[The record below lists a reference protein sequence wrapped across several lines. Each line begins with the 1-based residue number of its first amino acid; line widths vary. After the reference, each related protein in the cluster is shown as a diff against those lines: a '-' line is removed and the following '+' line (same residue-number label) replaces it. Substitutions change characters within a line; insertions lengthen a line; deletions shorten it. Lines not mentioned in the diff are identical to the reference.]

1 MPSSARKSEG
11 PAVLKIGLKIRPTEL
26 GLACDRIRDLCEYI
40 QSELRRMALLQERK
54 QEIISDNQVH
64 ETDTGSVDVQIAM
77 LTDRINTLSQHLQK
91 NKKDYSSRRG
101 LMKMIGQ
108 RKRLLAY
115 LTKQDPER
123 YKALIQKL
131 GIRR

>member
-1 MPSSARKSEG
+1 
-11 PAVLKIGLKIRPTEL
+11 
-26 GLACDRIRDLCEYI
+26 
-40 QSELRRMALLQERK
+40 MALLQERK
-54 QEIISDNQVH
+54 QEIISENQVH

-77 LTDRINTLSQHLQK
+77 LTDRINSLSQHLRT

-101 LMKMIGQ
+101 LLKMIGQ

-115 LTKQDPER
+115 LIKQDPDR

>member
-1 MPSSARKSEG
+1 ME
-11 PAVLKIGLKIRPTEL
+11 PA
-26 GLACDRIRDLCEYI
+26 LAYDTIRDLCEYI

-115 LTKQDPER
+115 LTKQDPDR

>member
-1 MPSSARKSEG
+1 
-11 PAVLKIGLKIRPTEL
+11 
-26 GLACDRIRDLCEYI
+26 
-40 QSELRRMALLQERK
+40 MALLQERK
-54 QEIISDNQVH
+54 QEIISEHQVH

-77 LTDRINTLSQHLQK
+77 LTDRINTLSQHLQQ

>member
-1 MPSSARKSEG
+1 MP
-11 PAVLKIGLKIRPTEL
+11 
-26 GLACDRIRDLCEYI
+26 
-40 QSELRRMALLQERK
+40 LLQERK
-54 QEIISDNQVH
+54 QEIISEHQVH
-64 ETDTGSVDVQIAM
+64 ETDTGSVDVQVAM
-77 LTDRINTLSQHLQK
+77 LTDRINSLTKHLQQ

-101 LMKMIGQ
+101 LLKMIGQ

>member
-1 MPSSARKSEG
+1 
-11 PAVLKIGLKIRPTEL
+11 
-26 GLACDRIRDLCEYI
+26 
-40 QSELRRMALLQERK
+40 MALLQERK
-54 QEIISDNQVH
+54 QEIISEHQVH
-64 ETDTGSVDVQIAM
+64 DTDTGSVDVQVAM

-108 RKRLLAY
+108 RKRLLTY
-115 LTKQDPER
+115 LTKQDVER
-123 YKALIQKL
+123 YKTLIKKL

>member
-1 MPSSARKSEG
+1 
-11 PAVLKIGLKIRPTEL
+11 
-26 GLACDRIRDLCEYI
+26 
-40 QSELRRMALLQERK
+40 MALLQERK
-54 QEIISDNQVH
+54 QEIISEHQVH
-64 ETDTGSVDVQIAM
+64 ETDTGSVDVQVAM

-101 LMKMIGQ
+101 LLKMIGQ

-115 LTKQDPER
+115 LTAQDPER
-123 YKALIQKL
+123 YKALIKKL

>member
-1 MPSSARKSEG
+1 
-11 PAVLKIGLKIRPTEL
+11 
-26 GLACDRIRDLCEYI
+26 
-40 QSELRRMALLQERK
+40 MALLQERK
-54 QEIISDNQVH
+54 QEIIAEHQVH

-77 LTDRINTLSQHLQK
+77 LTDRINSLTLHLQK

-101 LMKMIGQ
+101 LLKMIGQ

-115 LTKQDPER
+115 LTSQDPER
-123 YKALIQKL
+123 YKALIKKL